1 MKKLL
6 MVCTMGISSI
16 YAGGDIA
23 PVEPAMEPVTSTGD
37 ALSITTMLMFMVLT
51 TAVGLFFI
59 KKEQEVK

>member
-1 MKKLL
+1 
-6 MVCTMGISSI
+6 MGISSI

-51 TAVGLFFI
+51 TAIGLFFI